1 MRTRSRLARDQAL
14 LVKWSYHRCILNVDW
29 KTTIYLVAIV
39 EDVKFGLETNT
50 RTEVWIKIK
59 IETGI
64 GVVAVAVAE
73 AEAEA

>member
-14 LVKWSYHRCILNVDW
+14 LVTWSYHRCILNVDW

-39 EDVKFGLETNT
+39 EDVKLGLETKIWT
-50 RTEVWIKIK
+50 KIWIKL
-59 IETGI
+59 ETETETEI
-64 GVVAVAVAE
+64 GVRAE